1 MTIPLIIILLLIP
14 LIIWEAIWKGIG
26 MWKAARNGQLG
37 WFIVILVINSIGIL
51 PIVYIYFFQ
60 KMQETAD
67 KMPADKKETGTDQ
80 KQAAKRTSK
89 KAIKKKK

>member
-51 PIVYIYFFQ
+51 PIIYIYFFQ
-60 KMQETAD
+60 KKQETAD
-67 KMPADKKETGTDQ
+67 KMPADKKENGAYQ

>member
-26 MWKAARNGQLG
+26 MWKSARNNQLR
-37 WFIVILVINSIGIL
+37 WFIAILVLNTLGIL

-60 KMQETAD
+60 K
-67 KMPADKKETGTDQ
+67 KMPEKTEQ
-80 KQAAKRTSK
+80 K
-89 KAIKKKK
+89 KAMKNKPIAKKTARKRK